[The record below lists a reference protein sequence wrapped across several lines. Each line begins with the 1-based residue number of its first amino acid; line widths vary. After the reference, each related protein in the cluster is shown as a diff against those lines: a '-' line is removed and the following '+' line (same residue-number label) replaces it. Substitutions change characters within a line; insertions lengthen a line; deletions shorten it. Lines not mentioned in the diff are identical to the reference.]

1 MRLSSR
7 IRPGEEGS
15 QMAPE
20 GEDQRRFSGLEIT
33 KQTALNFD
41 LDDEKI
47 AAIKACLEKGQLTI
61 TFSNVDLSHS
71 VGRLG
76 DPYLYD

>member
-1 MRLSSR
+1 
-7 IRPGEEGS
+7 
-15 QMAPE
+15 MATE
-20 GEDQRRFSGLEIT
+20 GEDQRRFSGVEIT
-33 KQTALNFD
+33 KSTEFNFD

-47 AAIKACLEKGQLTI
+47 EAIKSCLAKGRLSI
-61 TFSNVDLSHS
+61 RFSNVDLSQS

>member
-1 MRLSSR
+1 VAISGAARK
-7 IRPGEEGS
+7 GS
-15 QMAPE
+15 QMVTE
-20 GEDQRRFSGLEIT
+20 GGDQRRFSGMEIT
-33 KQTALNFD
+33 RNTELNFD

-47 AAIKACLEKGQLTI
+47 AAIKSCLEKGRLTI
-61 TFSNVDLSHS
+61 TFSNGDLSQS

>member
-1 MRLSSR
+1 MIEETGDRRPLS
-7 IRPGEEGS
+7 GV
-15 QMAPE
+15 
-20 GEDQRRFSGLEIT
+20 EIT
-33 KQTALNFD
+33 RHTEFQFD

-47 AAIKACLEKGQLTI
+47 AAIKSCLEKGRLSI
-61 TFSNVDLSHS
+61 HFSNVDLSQA

>member
-1 MRLSSR
+1 MDS
-7 IRPGEEGS
+7 
-15 QMAPE
+15 E
-20 GEDQRRFSGLEIT
+20 GESRRFSGVEIKRST
-33 KQTALNFD
+33 ELHFD

-47 AAIKACLEKGQLTI
+47 EAIKSCLEKGRLSI
-61 TFSNVDLSHS
+61 RFSNVDLSQS

>member
-1 MRLSSR
+1 MMAESGDRRALSGVQISR
-7 IRPGEEGS
+7 HTE
-15 QMAPE
+15 
-20 GEDQRRFSGLEIT
+20 LE
-33 KQTALNFD
+33 FD

-47 AAIKACLEKGQLTI
+47 EAIKSCLEKGRLSI
-61 TFSNVDLSHS
+61 HFSNVDLSQS

>member
-1 MRLSSR
+1 MNHDGGER
-7 IRPGEEGS
+7 RPAGPVRR
-15 QMAPE
+15 A
-20 GEDQRRFSGLEIT
+20 DQPAHGA
-33 KQTALNFD
+33 QFD

-47 AAIKACLEKGQLTI
+47 EAIKSCLEKGRLSI
-61 TFSNVDLSHS
+61 HFSNVDLSQT

>member
-1 MRLSSR
+1 
-7 IRPGEEGS
+7 
-15 QMAPE
+15 MAIKDE
-20 GEDQRRFSGLEIT
+20 GERRFSGLEIKRNT
-33 KQTALNFD
+33 ELHFD

-47 AAIKACLEKGQLTI
+47 EAIKACLENGRLSIQ
-61 TFSNVDLSHS
+61 FSNVDLAQS